1 MAVVADGF
9 EDWRQVSG
17 CFFRGFCCSC
27 GLCLDGVPHTI
38 SEVYL
43 RPGCAGV
50 HGLGG
55 EVIAEFT
62 GVDDVVGKCG
72 TLAPILE
79 IVRAGV

>member
-1 MAVVADGF
+1 MLF
-9 EDWRQVSG
+9 LG
-17 CFFRGFCCSC
+17 CCFSC
-27 GLCLDGVPHTI
+27 GLRLNGGSHTI

-43 RPGCAGV
+43 RTGRAGV

-55 EVIAEFT
+55 HVITKFAA
-62 GVDDVVGKCG
+62 VNDIVGKCG